1 MEEVVMELVLAY
13 TAESKDGQQSDL
25 GISKIIERL
34 IDLLSRDADN
44 LQTRVVFR
52 CLLNNTVKMRFEED
66 FTKDKKPIKRI
77 RELLEWKKVRESGLI
92 PTASTAY
99 AIPATRP
106 TTSQSATALKNSA
119 KRGWNVIKICPS
131 GREETAKSFSFC
143 ATIYSSTAF

>member
-77 RELLEWKKVRESGLI
+77 R
-92 PTASTAY
+92 
-99 AIPATRP
+99 
-106 TTSQSATALKNSA
+106 
-119 KRGWNVIKICPS
+119 
-131 GREETAKSFSFC
+131 
-143 ATIYSSTAF
+143 